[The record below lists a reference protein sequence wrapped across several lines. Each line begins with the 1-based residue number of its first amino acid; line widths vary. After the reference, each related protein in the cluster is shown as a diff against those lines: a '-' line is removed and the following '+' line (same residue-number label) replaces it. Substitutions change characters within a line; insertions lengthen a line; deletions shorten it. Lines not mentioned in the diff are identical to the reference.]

1 MPLQLPTDKV
11 IITVAQTGALVNKS
25 MNPNVPEQ
33 PDEIVASSYAC
44 YNEGAAI
51 VHIHARDKSGEN
63 TSNPE
68 IFREIR
74 DGIRQ
79 KCDAIIQFST
89 GGGPNLTQEQRIE
102 CLKATPEMA
111 SLNMGSMMRISGRY
125 AGIPW
130 SNMPHEIEAYVSR
143 MRELGVKPEMEVY
156 DLAMF
161 REVNAVIEKGLVDKP
176 YYINLVMGMR
186 YQGACDATPKM
197 LMLLHDFLPAD
208 AIFQLHARRNGP
220 ASPDDHGH
228 DSGRLRQGGAGRQ
241 SLLPQRGAG
250 HECAAGGADGANRQ
264 GAGEGT
270 GHSGG
275 GQSDS
280 GAEAPEP
287 LLKEEID
294 QQEPQTKEVYHGE
307 ANNEGDALVGDHYG
321 L

>member
-1 MPLQLPTDKV
+1 MNAMPLQLPRDKV

-33 PDEIVASSYAC
+33 PDEISASAYAC

-51 VHIHARDKSGEN
+51 VHVHARDKSGEN
-63 TSNPE
+63 TSSPE
-68 IFREIR
+68 IFATIR
-74 DGIRQ
+74 DGIRR
-79 KCDAIIQFST
+79 KCDMIIQYST

-102 CLKATPEMA
+102 CLKAAPEMA

-143 MRELGVKPEMEVY
+143 MRASGVKPEMEVY

-208 AIFQLHARRNGP
+208 AIFNCTPVGTAQLPLTTMAMILGGCVRVGLEDNLYYRKGELATNAQLVARAVRIARELGKEP
-220 ASPDDHGH
+220 ATPD
-228 DSGRLRQGGAGRQ
+228 
-241 SLLPQRGAG
+241 
-250 HECAAGGADGANRQ
+250 
-264 GAGEGT
+264 
-270 GHSGG
+270 
-275 GQSDS
+275 
-280 GAEAPEP
+280 EARAILGLKP
-287 LLKEEID
+287 LSRS
-294 QQEPQTKEVYHGE
+294 
-307 ANNEGDALVGDHYG
+307 
-321 L
+321 